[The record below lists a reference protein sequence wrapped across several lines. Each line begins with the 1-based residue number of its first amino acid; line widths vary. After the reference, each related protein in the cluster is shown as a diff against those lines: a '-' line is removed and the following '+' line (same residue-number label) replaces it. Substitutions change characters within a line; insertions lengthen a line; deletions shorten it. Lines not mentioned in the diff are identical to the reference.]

1 MPNHPVQMTYKE
13 AIDWLYETQQ
23 FGIKLGLE
31 QPRRLLRE
39 LRAYP
44 ATGVKV
50 IHVAG
55 TNGKGSTCAM
65 IDAIA
70 RSCGLCSGLFTSPH
84 LINFRERIRVNG
96 AEISEEKTAQYLTEI
111 RELVASWEHHP
122 TFFELTLALGM
133 MHFKQ
138 QGCEVIA
145 LETGMGGRLD
155 ATTAVPADVAV
166 ITPVAMDHSQWLG
179 ETLAKIATEK
189 AGIMIAGQAVL
200 SSAQTPEARD
210 VLKKHAND
218 IGSPIRFITDPYT
231 ESEISLMGP
240 HQLYNASLAIAAAKH
255 AQLPVNT
262 KIISDALASVNW
274 PGRFERCSAPDFPSE
289 IILDAAHNAQAAEA
303 LTKTWQEQYPHCKAT
318 MIFGAVEGK
327 NTELVISIL
336 SRIAAHIHLTP
347 IDSPRSLSSDEL
359 ARSIHADTPHTIH
372 ANIVDAIDSACHQA
386 SNSPVLICGSIFLIG
401 HVKAMLSQESAR
413 PSSQ

>member
-1 MPNHPVQMTYKE
+1 MPNHPVQMTYKQ
-13 AIDWLYETQQ
+13 AIDWLYGTQQ

-84 LINFRERIRVNG
+84 LIDFRERIRVNG
-96 AEISEEKTAQYLTEI
+96 AEINEEKTVQYLTEI

-138 QGCEVIA
+138 QGCTLIT

-179 ETLAKIATEK
+179 ETLAEIAAEK
-189 AGIMIAGQAVL
+189 AGIMVAGKPVL

-210 VLKKHAND
+210 VLKKHAHD
-218 IGSPIRFITDPYT
+218 IGAPIRFITDPYT
-231 ESEISLMGP
+231 DSEISLAGP
-240 HQLYNASLAIAAAKH
+240 HQRYNASLAIAAAEH
-255 AQLPVNT
+255 AQLQVNAE
-262 KIISDALASVNW
+262 IISDALAKVNW
-274 PGRFERCSAPDFPSE
+274 PGRFERCTAPDSPSE

-303 LTKTWQEQYPHCKAT
+303 LTKTWLEQYPNDKAI
-318 MIFGAVEGK
+318 MVFGAVEGK

-336 SRIAAHIHLTP
+336 SRITAHIHLTP

-359 ARSIHADTPHTIH
+359 ARSIHAGIPHTIH
-372 ANIVDAIDSACHQA
+372 TNIVDAIDSAYHQA
-386 SNSPVLICGSIFLIG
+386 SDSPVLICGSIFLIG
-401 HVKAMLSQESAR
+401 HIKAMLSQQNSR